1 MSLARLQP
9 GSLWVAALLMACLA
23 WVLAAASAFAAQP
36 VGEVVYAHG
45 IASAQR
51 PGDGP
56 RFVAKGDT
64 LNEGDVVTTSIRG
77 FTVIGLKDGT
87 KVTLRPDTSFVIE
100 KYNDVAGQESGLFT
114 LLKGGIRALT
124 GMTAKRKPRSV
135 QFKTAS
141 GALEIKGTSFDAR
154 ICEDDCTQDTRTIAK
169 RNAVQDIV
177 ARIAV
182 FAGPSAVI
190 GRDGKPRV
198 VTVGMPLVNGE
209 TVRTEKDAYVVLAFR
224 DESKVTVVSDSEFK
238 LQDVRFAGP
247 KADSGNFIVRVVRGG
262 ARALTGLLAKR
273 EPKSVRVEMLTATIG
288 IRGTGVDGRLA
299 PECISGKCTGAA
311 YAYTWEGAIA
321 LQVGERAIVIE
332 TGRAGVFN
340 PAQDRLIL
348 LDQIPQFFLDETAPR
363 PDEVKVDFDALFGPT
378 GAEVFPHGLYVGL
391 RDGSVEF
398 LGRTGSLGLETGESG
413 FLGEGQGTPVR
424 LTRTPPFLDQDPYPA
439 PENFDEQTIRLLE
452 ILNPGGNPG
461 DLICEL

>member
-1 MSLARLQP
+1 MPLVCPRPRFSWTTTCFL
-9 GSLWVAALLMACLA
+9 LWLA
-23 WVLAAASAFAAQP
+23 WGLGAMPVFAARQ
-36 VGEVVYAHG
+36 VGEVIYAHG
-45 IASAQR
+45 ITSAQ
-51 PGDGP
+51 GP
-56 RFVAKGDT
+56 DEGARFVARGDALT
-64 LNEGDVVTTSIRG
+64 EGDVVSTSARG
-77 FTVIGLKDGT
+77 FAVIGLKDGT
-87 KVTLRPDTSFVIE
+87 KVTLRPNTSFAIE
-100 KYNDVAGQESGLFT
+100 KYNETADQEAELFT

-124 GMTAKRKPRSV
+124 GTIAKRKPRSV

-154 ICEDDCTQDTRTIAK
+154 ICGDDCTQDARAIAK
-169 RNAVQDIV
+169 RNAAQDIV
-177 ARIAV
+177 ARVAV

-190 GRDGKPRV
+190 GQDGKPRV
-198 VTVGMPLVNGE
+198 VTAGMPLVNGE
-209 TVRTEKDAYVVLAFR
+209 TVRTEKDAFVVLAFR

-238 LQDVRFAGP
+238 LQDVRFAGAR
-247 KADSGNFIVRVVRGG
+247 ADSGNFIVRVVRGG

-273 EPKSVRVEMLTATIG
+273 EPKSVRIEMLTATIG

-299 PECISGKCTGAA
+299 PECISGKCTEAA

-340 PAQDRLIL
+340 PAQDRLTL
-348 LDQIPQFFLDETAPR
+348 LDRIPQFFLDETAPR

-378 GAEVFPHGLYVGL
+378 GAEAFPHGLYVSL

-398 LGRTGSLGLETGESG
+398 LGRTGSLGLVAGESG
-413 FLGEGQGTPVR
+413 FLGEDQGTPVR
-424 LTRTPPFLDQDPYPA
+424 LARTPPFLEQDPYPA